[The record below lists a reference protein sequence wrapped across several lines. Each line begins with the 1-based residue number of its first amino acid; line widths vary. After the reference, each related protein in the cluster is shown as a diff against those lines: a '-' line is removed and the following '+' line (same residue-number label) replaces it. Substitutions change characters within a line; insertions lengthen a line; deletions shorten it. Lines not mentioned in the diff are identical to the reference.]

1 MLTDLLT
8 NIRPLILILL
18 FFLPQQTMAQQQ
30 DSIHAKVDTNLTI
43 ISINDSIPTDSLPT
57 DSVSKD
63 SVKYS
68 KHRISPNAPKTKV
81 EYFAKDSMIIALDE
95 NMIYLYGNAEL
106 NYETTN
112 LQAAYVDLSFETNI
126 LNAKGLPDSTGKVIG
141 KPVFNDNGQSF
152 DAEYMKYNFN
162 SKKGYIQEMVTEQ
175 GDAYLFG
182 KEVKKL
188 ENGEIL
194 VKDGYFTTC
203 PCDENQDY
211 YIRFKKAKVIPNDKI
226 ITGPVWLVIEEVPT
240 PLVAP
245 FGFFPNQKGR
255 SSGILIPTYGE
266 SANRGFFLENGGYY
280 FAINDYLDLTLRG
293 DIYSRGSWALK
304 TESSYIKRYKY
315 NGNFNLSYATN
326 IIGTKEDPDY
336 SKQHDFFIKW
346 NHQQDP
352 KANPNSRFAAS
363 VNAGSSTFNTYNPS
377 STNDYLSNTF
387 QSNISYSTTIASKY
401 NLSLNFRHSQNTLS
415 KKVDMSLPEIAFSA
429 NQFYPF
435 RSKQSKGK
443 PKWYENISMKY
454 VMNAK
459 NSIST
464 YDSLLFT
471 NTKFNDFQ
479 NGIKH
484 NVPISSNIKVL
495 KHLNWNNTI
504 NYTGRF
510 YFQEVQKNWNNQDS
524 LGQVMR
530 DTTPGF
536 HDLHEFSF
544 SSGVNT
550 RLYGMFQFKKSPVRA
565 IRHVMVPGVNF
576 RYRPDYGKQQ
586 WGYYGYYL
594 DGSSVD
600 PILYSYYEG
609 SIYSYPPSGES
620 GALNFSISNN
630 IEMKVRN
637 RKDTASGLKKVVLI
651 ENLTITSGY
660 DLARDS
666 LNWNVLS
673 VSGYTKLF
681 KVIDVRFAGVWDPYV
696 VDSSAVRLN
705 RFEWNE
711 NKRLFR
717 KNSSDWALSLG
728 WNLNSNKFKDKDP
741 NESDKGT
748 EADRENIARYPE
760 RYVDFDNPWSLNL
773 YYTFRYTNNWDQ
785 FDNRTSKTIQTMSF
799 SGDISLTNKWKV
811 GFTSG
816 YDFENKS
823 LSYTSLNVYR
833 DLHCWEMIVNW
844 IPFGFRKSY
853 NLTIRVKSPILQ
865 DLKYTKKTDWRDY

>member
-1 MLTDLLT
+1 M
-8 NIRPLILILL
+8 
-18 FFLPQQTMAQQQ
+18 MAQQQ
-30 DSIHAKVDTNLTI
+30 DSAVAKADTI
-43 ISINDSIPTDSLPT
+43 RIAASINDSIPNDSLPN
-57 DSVSKD
+57 DSIP
-63 SVKYS
+63 YS
-68 KHRISPNAPKTKV
+68 KHQISPNAPKTKV

-112 LQAAYVDLSFETNI
+112 LQAAYIDLSFETNV
-126 LNAKGLPDSTGKVIG
+126 LNATGMPDSTGKVIG
-141 KPVFNDNGQSF
+141 KPVFNDDGQSF

-188 ENGEIL
+188 ENDQIL

-226 ITGPVWLVIEEVPT
+226 VTGPVWLVIEEVPT

-280 FAINDYLDLTLRG
+280 FAINDYLDLILRG

-304 TESSYIKRYKY
+304 TESNYIKRYKY

-326 IIGTKEDPDY
+326 IIGTKDDPDY

-346 NHQQDP
+346 THQQDP

-387 QSNISYSTTIASKY
+387 QSNISYSTTIANKY

-435 RSKQSKGK
+435 RSKQAKGK
-443 PKWYENISMKY
+443 LKWYENISMKY
-454 VMNAK
+454 IMNAK

-471 NTKFNDFQ
+471 NTKFSDFQ

-484 NVPISSNIKVL
+484 DIPISSNIKVL
-495 KHLNWNNTI
+495 KHFNWNNTI

-510 YFQEVQKNWNNQDS
+510 YFQEVQKSWNNQDS
-524 LGQVMR
+524 LGQVLR
-530 DTTPGF
+530 DTTTGF

-544 SSGVNT
+544 SSGINT
-550 RLYGMFQFKKSPVRA
+550 RLYGMVQFKKSPVRA

-576 RYRPDYGKQQ
+576 RYRPDYSKAQ

-594 DGSSVD
+594 DGSNVD
-600 PILYSYYEG
+600 PILYSYYENG
-609 SIYSYPPSGES
+609 IYAYP
-620 GALNFSISNN
+620 LSNN
-630 IEMKVRN
+630 LEMKVRN

-651 ENLTITSGY
+651 ENLTISSGY

-696 VDSSAVRLN
+696 VDSSGVRLN
-705 RFEWNE
+705 RYEWNE
-711 NKRLFR
+711 NNRLFR
-717 KNSSDWALSLG
+717 KNSSDWALSFG
-728 WNLNSNKFKDKDP
+728 WNLNSNKFKDKNP
-741 NESDKGT
+741 TTSDKGT
-748 EADRENIARYPE
+748 TADREDIARYPE

-785 FDNRTSKTIQTMSF
+785 FDNRTSKTIQTLSF
-799 SGDISLTNKWKV
+799 SGDINLTNKWKV